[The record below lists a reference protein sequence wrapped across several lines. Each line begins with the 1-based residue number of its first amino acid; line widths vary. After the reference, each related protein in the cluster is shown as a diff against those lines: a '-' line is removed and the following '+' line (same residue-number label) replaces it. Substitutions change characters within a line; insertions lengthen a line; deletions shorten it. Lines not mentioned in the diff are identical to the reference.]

1 MLSKRALSLLGILA
15 IMAMLV
21 VACVGTPDENYTLE
35 CSDLIYMEPDDDPVR
50 EIEKNAEK
58 VLKAAE
64 PFIRAHPEQWAMTYP
79 VWPFALEQMP

>member
-1 MLSKRALSLLGILA
+1 
-15 IMAMLV
+15 V
-21 VACVGTPDENYTLE
+21 Q
-35 CSDLIYMEPDDDPVR
+35 

-79 VWPFALEQMP
+79 VWPFALKQMP